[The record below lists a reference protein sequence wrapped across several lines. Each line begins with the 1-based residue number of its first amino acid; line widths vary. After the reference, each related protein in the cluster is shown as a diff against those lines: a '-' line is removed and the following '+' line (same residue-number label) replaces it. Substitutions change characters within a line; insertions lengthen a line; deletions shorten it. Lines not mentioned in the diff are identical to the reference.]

1 MSWSQ
6 KKSKLS
12 GNVIIDGTIE
22 GDQLADDTVTFA
34 KLNGVKDEDDFA
46 SNSATALATQQSIK
60 AYIDDLLDKKETQY
74 NASHS
79 SLFKSLTTSY
89 QTIFT
94 GFETGAYTE
103 KRLHTA
109 KFQFS
114 LMSGSSTYRN
124 DAYAQIVVTVPSTT
138 TAYSLGTATYLTT
151 PSQYVDQIYFSGD
164 ITDKLTAGGSIGLN
178 LDSSGY
184 FSDRSVRGFY
194 YDVSADLTILE
205 YSSYPSKLV
214 NYGSP
219 VEVFFD
225 PFHWIGSGASFNT
238 EMYHLELPYTSQNG
252 MVTIETRL
260 GYFNQS
266 LTYKL
271 QVKELGTGD
280 VLQINSLRHTLKT
293 RKL

>member
-46 SNSATALATQQSIK
+46 SNSDTALATQQSIK

-94 GFETGAYTE
+94 DFKTRAYTE

-114 LMSGSSTYRN
+114 LQSGSSTYRN
-124 DAYAQIVVTVPSTT
+124 DATAQIVVTVPSTT
-138 TAYSLGTATYLTT
+138 TAYSLGTGTYLSN
-151 PSQYVDQIYFSGD
+151 PSQYVDRITFDGD
-164 ITDKLTAGGSIGLN
+164 ITDKITAGGAIGLS
-178 LDSSGY
+178 LDSSGM
-184 FSDRSVRGFY
+184 FADRGVRSFY
-194 YDVSADLTILE
+194 YDVSNDRTVLE
-205 YSSYPSKLV
+205 YSSYPSSIV
-214 NYGSP
+214 SSGSP

-238 EMYHLELPYTSQNG
+238 ETYSLELPYTSQNG

-271 QVKELGTGD
+271 QVKELSSGD
-280 VLQINSLRHTLKT
+280 QLQINSLRHTLKT

>member
-22 GDQLADDTVTFA
+22 GDQLADDTITFA

-46 SNSATALATQQSIK
+46 SNSDTALATQQSIK

-79 SLFKSLTTSY
+79 SLFTSLTTSF
-89 QTIFT
+89 QTIHT
-94 GFETGAYTE
+94 TYKTLPYTE
-103 KRLHTA
+103 KRLQTA

-114 LMSGSSTYRN
+114 LQSGSSTYRN
-124 DAYAQIVVTVPSTT
+124 DAQFYITAIVPSTT
-138 TAYSLGTATYLTT
+138 TAYSLGTATYLSS
-151 PSQYVDQIYFSGD
+151 PSQYVERITFDGD
-164 ITDKLTAGGSIGLN
+164 ITDKLTAGGAIGLN
-178 LDSSGY
+178 LDSSGQ
-184 FSDRSVRGFY
+184 FADRGVRGFY
-194 YDVSADLTILE
+194 YSVSSDYTVVE
-205 YSSYPSKLV
+205 YSGYPSAIV
-214 NYGSP
+214 SSGSP

-225 PFHWIGSGASFNT
+225 PFHWLSSGGNAIVESYNI
-238 EMYHLELPYTSQNG
+238 ELPYTSQNG
-252 MVTIETRL
+252 MFTLETRL

-266 LTYKL
+266 VSYKL
-271 QVKELGTGD
+271 QAKEINSGD
-280 VLQINSLRHTLKT
+280 TLQINTLRHTLKT